1 MVTEK
6 VQRNELLRKVFDAFV
21 NSKVDSAQSAD
32 KAIDSVY
39 SKFCRK
45 LCNTRVNEF
54 LDTYRQKLAK
64 DKGKATLTG
73 QNKSLLSHVNLKP
86 Q

>member
-1 MVTEK
+1 MVTEQ

-21 NSKVDSAQSAD
+21 YSKVDSAQSAD

-39 SKFCRK
+39 FEFCRK

-54 LDTYRQKLAK
+54 LYTYRQKLAK

-73 QNKSLLSHVNLKP
+73 QNLRVCCHNTSI
-86 Q
+86 